1 MKDSKDEEEVIVL
14 VKVKFGRKVRVASA
28 FLFTRCAI
36 LYNTVFEIPKKV
48 SFNIASEA
56 SYVYILSGQKL
67 LKNSILASFWKPEI
81 CVQIVLP
88 DSIQCYQTG
97 KF

>member
-36 LYNTVFEIPKKV
+36 LYNTVFENPKKV
-48 SFNIASEA
+48 SFNTASEA
-56 SYVYILSGQKL
+56 SYVFILSGQIKL
-67 LKNSILASFWKPEI
+67 
-81 CVQIVLP
+81 
-88 DSIQCYQTG
+88 QCQSRKISNAT
-97 KF
+97 F